1 MGMRLFGFSLS
12 DIPSVTQINRQCS
25 AALLSMMPFFLPQK
39 DQGVRIREKKDKV
52 LWLVTGRQEV
62 IAVSQPVNSF
72 LNPINM
78 HFKHMPLTTYNQKH
92 THAHHSSLKSLNPE
106 TRSLHILINK
116 FNFSWSALTLSTS
129 VTPPAL
135 SLLHPVRREPQAAV
149 WEYRETA
156 LKFLKQ
162 RLWQNQTISLPEA
175 NRLT

>member
-1 MGMRLFGFSLS
+1 MGMQLFGFSLS
-12 DIPSVTQINRQCS
+12 DIPSVTQINRR
-25 AALLSMMPFFLPQK
+25 AAEHCLSMMPFFLPEK
-39 DQGVRIREKKDKV
+39 DQGVRIRKKKDKV

-92 THAHHSSLKSLNPE
+92 TNAHHSSLKSLNPE
-106 TRSLHILINK
+106 TRSLHSLINK
-116 FNFSWSALTLSTS
+116 FHFSWSALTLPTS

-162 RLWQNQTISLPEA
+162 RQNRAISLPEA